1 MDIKNNEELA
11 NMSVE
16 ELAGYYNTLNEA
28 KAHEMEEA
36 LKSKSSKEEVAKLY
50 NEYKKDIDSQM
61 EKLNSVLVEQGL
73 TIKKM
78 NEVDHEKEMVIASS
92 LKGGLSKNIEKLKG
106 LKSSLAGARDN
117 EFTMEV
123 KNPQVSNKAAA
134 TMTYAGGAATLGE
147 IPLPFREA
155 GVYDERRSTLG
166 FLPFV
171 ETIATQSNVISWVKK
186 TNRENEASHVAE
198 GSEKPLSD
206 FALTVEEVNVVKYAN
221 FIKVS
226 TEMLDDISFLEGEI
240 NRELIGNVLEK
251 VDKDCFTGTGAGK
264 INGILTAAGT
274 TYAAGNYAGTVD
286 APNLVDV
293 IVTAAAQ
300 MSGNFYKA
308 SRIFLH
314 PKDVAALKL
323 VKATDNQYIN
333 RIMQSGESLTID
345 GMPVSESYHMTEGDF
360 ALVDM
365 NEVRM
370 YVKEDMGLEFG
381 MSGDDFTK
389 NLRTILTEWRGILR
403 IVDAKAIVHGDIS
416 TAVTALTKA

>member
-11 NMSVE
+11 NKSVE

-36 LKSKSSKEEVAKLY
+36 LKAKSSKEEVAKLY
-50 NEYKKDIDSQM
+50 NDYKNEIDNQM

-73 TIKKM
+73 KIKKM
-78 NEVDHEKEMVIASS
+78 NEVNKETEMVIASS

-106 LKSSLAGARDN
+106 LKSSLAGARDH

-123 KNPQVSNKAAA
+123 SNPQISSKAG
-134 TMTYAGGAATLGE
+134 TMSYSAGTATLGE
-147 IPLPFREA
+147 IPLPFRES

-171 ETIATQSNVISWVKK
+171 ETIATSSNVISWVKK
-186 TNRENEASHVAE
+186 TSRENWAQSVAE
-198 GSEKPLSD
+198 ASEKPLSD
-206 FALTVEEVNVVKYAN
+206 FALTVEEVNVIKYAN

-226 TEMLDDISFLEGEI
+226 TEMLDDISFMEGEI
-240 NRELIGNVLEK
+240 NRELIGNVLEA

-274 TYAAGNYAGTVD
+274 QYNAGSYAGSVN
-286 APNLVDV
+286 AANLVDV

-300 MSGNFYKA
+300 MSANYYKA

-314 PKDVAALKL
+314 PKDVAGLKL

-333 RIMQSGESLTID
+333 RIMQNDTI
-345 GMPVSESYHMTEGDF
+345 S
-360 ALVDM
+360 
-365 NEVRM
+365 
-370 YVKEDMGLEFG
+370 
-381 MSGDDFTK
+381 
-389 NLRTILTEWRGILR
+389 
-403 IVDAKAIVHGDIS
+403 
-416 TAVTALTKA
+416 